1 MKKQIKQLEIFQKS
15 FKSNYNTT
23 PTFLSKDEYELRYA
37 LSLEELNEYKDACED
52 NDMVEILDA
61 IVDRIF
67 LAFGDAVSHGLQ
79 DKLPKAFQEVFLSNM
94 SKLDSDGEPIING
107 KSGILDNT
115 RPIGKLLKSENYF
128 EPNLKQ
134 FLDVI

>member
-1 MKKQIKQLEIFQKS
+1 MKVQIKNLENFQQK

-23 PTFLSKDEYELRYA
+23 PTFLTEEEYTLRYL
-37 LSLEELNEYKDACED
+37 LSKEENEEYLSACHD

-79 DKLPKAFQEVFLSNM
+79 DKLEAAFQEVYLSNL
-94 SKLDSDGEPIING
+94 SKLDDNGEPIING
-107 KSGILDNT
+107 QNGIFDKSKPL
-115 RPIGKLLKSENYF
+115 GKLLKSENYF
-128 EPNLKQ
+128 QPNLKQ
-134 FLDVI
+134 FL